1 MRPVS
6 LRYSGTV
13 GTSIDKVFE
22 LLADPTRMPEW
33 LPNCTTAVPG
43 PQPRGK
49 GARHRVRFER
59 KGRKIDIVIEVIE
72 YEPPTSYG
80 WVEII
85 HRRGSKTFFKLQFA
99 GGSTRITMLH
109 LWVPGGWRAWLIGQF
124 YRRRNAHRMFD
135 GLLQNLRKAL
145 TR

>member
-6 LRYSGTV
+6 LRYTGTV
-13 GTSIDKVFE
+13 GVSIDKVFA
-22 LLADPTRMPEW
+22 LISDPTRMPEW
-33 LPNCTTAVPG
+33 LPNCTMAVPG
-43 PQPRGK
+43 PQHKGK
-49 GARHRVRFER
+49 GDRHRIRFER

-72 YEPPTSYG
+72 FEPPTTYG

-109 LWVPGGWRAWLIGQF
+109 LWVPGSWRAWLIGQF

>member
-6 LRYSGTV
+6 LTYHGTV
-13 GTSIDKVFE
+13 GVSIDEVFE
-22 LLADPTRMPEW
+22 LISDPTRMPEW
-33 LPNCTTAVPG
+33 LPNCTATVPG
-43 PQPRGK
+43 PNPKGK
-49 GARHRVRFER
+49 GDRHRVRFER
-59 KGRKIDIVIEVIE
+59 KGHKIDTVIEITE
-72 YEPPTSYG
+72 YIPPTTLA

-99 GGSTRITMLH
+99 GGSTRITMMH
-109 LWVPGGWRAWLIGQF
+109 VWVPANWRSWLLGQF